1 MENILHHEKY
11 FANDISFLFLSNE
24 EEIIIYR
31 DK

>member
-1 MENILHHEKY
+1 MENILHLEKY

-24 EEIIIYR
+24 EEIIVYR